1 MGFYFTFGGVITFT
15 RDYDEVIKM
24 IPMDRILS
32 ETDAPYVA
40 PVPYRGKRN
49 EPAYVVEVVKK
60 LAEIKGVSVEEVGEQ
75 ILRNTRRVFQLS

>member
-1 MGFYFTFGGVITFT
+1 MKANPCIVTHLDTL
-15 RDYDEVIKM
+15 
-24 IPMDRILS
+24 IPIEHILS

-60 LAEIKGVSVEEVGEQ
+60 LAELKGVSTEQMAEQ
-75 ILRNTRRVFQLS
+75 IFANAKRVFNLT